1 MANLSNLLSVSQP
14 KGMWI
19 SIIQAF
25 EGATKNYVL
34 AIILLTVVIRVVWAI
49 VETFS
54 KYSQQKMAASQAEMQ
69 PEIEKLKAKYASQPQ
84 VLQQKQNELYRKH
97 MGKGYYGGCIMTL
110 VVLVLNLVIF
120 FTLFSGLNAMA
131 GYKMASG
138 YDKLKYD
145 YINTISVTNEYLG
158 VDDSS
163 TPENEREIR
172 AEIFKD
178 NSSLEYRIVE
188 KEETDGTT
196 KKYIQLVKKGG
207 TDTILEEIE
216 YKTDFTV
223 TTPPATAGEN
233 EVVTPSNT
241 VALEIIHK
249 IFPVDEDGNYDK
261 TKDILL
267 SHTLRVDSEGNP
279 VLDKDGN
286 QIYDDVYLSSAV
298 QSVAMNLISSTYE
311 STKDSFL
318 WIQNI
323 WQPDSPTSKQIVSY
337 GQIKNAIGKKNIQD
351 GEEAIYNAFMPSLK
365 EIKDKGNG
373 LFLIPVLCVLFSM
386 LSIYINSLYN
396 KIKYKKKGLP
406 APKTSKAMLIIMP
419 VILGLFALLYNSVF
433 AIYMLTGQ
441 IVSTILSPLQLMI
454 IDKILDKKENKKK
467 EEIVTVDYARK
478 F

>member
-34 AIILLTVVIRVVWAI
+34 AIILLTVVIRVIWAV

-54 KYSQQKMAASQAEMQ
+54 KYSQQKMAASQAQMQ

-84 VLQQKQNELYRKH
+84 VLQQKQNELYKKY
-97 MGKGYYGGCIMTL
+97 MGKGYYGGCIMTM
-110 VVLVLNLVIF
+110 VVLILNLVIF

-145 YINTISVTNEYLG
+145 YINAISVTESYLG
-158 VDDSS
+158 EDDAS
-163 TPENEREIR
+163 TPENEREIK

-188 KEETDGTT
+188 REETDGTT
-196 KKYIQLVKKGG
+196 KKYIQLVKKGE
-207 TDTILEEIE
+207 TDAVLEEIE
-216 YKTDFTV
+216 YKTDFAV
-223 TTPPATAGEN
+223 TTPPAVEGED

-249 IFPVDEDGNYDK
+249 IFPIDAEGNYDQS
-261 TKDILL
+261 KDILL

-279 VLDKDGN
+279 VLDAEGN
-286 QIYDDVYLSSAV
+286 QLYDDVYLSSAV
-298 QSVAMNLISSTYE
+298 QSVAMNLISNTYE

-337 GQIKNAIGKKNIQD
+337 GQIKSAFGKSIQE
-351 GEEAIYNAFMPSLK
+351 GEETIYNAFMPDLK
-365 EIKDKGNG
+365 KIKDKGNG
-373 LFLIPVLCVLFSM
+373 LLLIPVLCVLFSM

-396 KIKYKKKGLP
+396 KIKNKKKGLA
-406 APKTSKAMLIIMP
+406 APKTSKVMLIIMP

-441 IVSTILSPLQLMI
+441 IVSTILSPLQLLI
-454 IDKILDKKENKKK
+454 VDKILDKKEDKKK
-467 EEIVTVDYARK
+467 TEVVTVDYARK